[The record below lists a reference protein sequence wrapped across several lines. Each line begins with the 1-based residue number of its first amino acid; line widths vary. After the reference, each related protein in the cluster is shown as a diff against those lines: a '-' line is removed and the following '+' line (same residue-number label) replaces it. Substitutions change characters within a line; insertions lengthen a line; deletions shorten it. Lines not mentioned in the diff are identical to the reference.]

1 MTYPHKIIS
10 SKLDNNMMDRWTGYL
25 LLVRHLDGTFEI
37 GGAQYEILCLAN
49 DFLNEADELV
59 IPPEIGGKRVIGI
72 EDGYVVGGELSLEFS
87 QYTKLRFS
95 EPNKEE
101 IVNWLASEGWGL
113 DTLKEI
119 ESAVRELTQN

>member
-1 MTYPHKIIS
+1 MIRQRIIAT
-10 SKLDNNMMDRWTGYL
+10 KFDNNMMDRWTIYL
-25 LLVRHLDGTFEI
+25 VLIQHLDGSFEI
-37 GGAQYEILCLAN
+37 GGAQYEVLGLAN
-49 DFLNEADELV
+49 DFYNDVDELV
-59 IPPEIGGKRVIGI
+59 IPSEIGGKRVVDI
-72 EDGYVVGGELSLEFS
+72 EGSYVVGGELSLEFS
-87 QYTKLRFS
+87 QYTTLRFC

>member
-1 MTYPHKIIS
+1 MIRQRIIAT
-10 SKLDNNMMDRWTGYL
+10 KFDNNMMDRWTIYL
-25 LLVRHLDGTFEI
+25 VLIQHLDGSFEI
-37 GGAQYEILCLAN
+37 GGAQYEVLGLAN
-49 DFLNEADELV
+49 DFYNDVDELV
-59 IPPEIGGKRVIGI
+59 IPSEIGGKRVVDI
-72 EDGYVVGGELSLEFS
+72 EGSYVVGGELSLEFS
-87 QYTKLRFS
+87 QYTTLRFS